1 MVNVMIVEDQ
11 KLMRSILESYIKKK
25 EGYELVSSIPGADRA
40 ADICD
45 AGRIDLILMDVQ
57 TERRENGIAAVEK
70 IKASHPEIKIVVV
83 TSLVDCEVLRRARE
97 AGADSLWYKDTDEE
111 LLMEAVRR
119 TMAGEHIFPDA
130 PPVVEVGTARS
141 TEFTNAEMKVLRCL
155 VRGMSYGAIAGAL
168 GIEVTTVKY
177 HVSNML
183 QKTNLEQTPGYG
195 MDDYCDQARGLIR
208 KLCDAP
214 DAGVHFFVGATQ
226 ANFTVVDALLKPWQ
240 GVLCADSGHINVHE
254 TGAVEATGHKCLA
267 LPSVQGKITAQQ
279 VRDAYDAH
287 WADASHEHIAQPGMV
302 YISNPTEDGTL
313 YTKEELTDL
322 SATCYDCGLCLFV
335 DGARMA
341 YGLASEAN
349 DLNLQD
355 YANLCD
361 VFYLGGTKCG
371 ALFGEA
377 VIINNP
383 DLDQDFRY
391 AIKQHGAMLAK
402 GRLLGLQFLALLN
415 GEDGTGSSPY
425 YTMAAKA
432 DRQAMRI
439 RAAFEAKGCAMLFDS
454 PTNQQFPILPN
465 SWYNA
470 LSEKYAMTLTAK
482 PDAEHTAVRFCT
494 SWATRDEDVDAL
506 LADIASL

>member
-1 MVNVMIVEDQ
+1 MLYFENDYCEGAHPAILQ
-11 KLMRSILESYIKKK
+11 KLTETNFEKVS
-25 EGYELVSSIPGADRA
+25 GYGTDPYCASAKAKICA
-40 ADICD
+40 AC
-45 AGRIDLILMDVQ
+45 G
-57 TERRENGIAAVEK
+57 
-70 IKASHPEIKIVVV
+70 
-83 TSLVDCEVLRRARE
+83 C
-97 AGADSLWYKDTDEE
+97 
-111 LLMEAVRR
+111 
-119 TMAGEHIFPDA
+119 PDA
-130 PPVVEVGTARS
+130 DVYFISGGTQ
-141 TEFTNAEMKVLRCL
+141 TNAIV
-155 VRGMSYGAIAGAL
+155 IA
-168 GIEVTTVKY
+168 
-177 HVSNML
+177 SML
-183 QKTNLEQTPGYG
+183 Q
-195 MDDYCDQARGLIR
+195 R
-208 KLCDAP
+208 
-214 DAGVHFFVGATQ
+214 
-226 ANFTVVDALLKPWQ
+226 WQ
-240 GVLCADSGHINVHE
+240 GVLA
-254 TGAVEATGHKCLA
+254 AATGHVAAHEAGAIEYTSHKVIP
-267 LPSVQGKITAQQ
+267 LPAHEGKVSAAD
-279 VRDAYDAH
+279 VRSWCATFY
-287 WADASHEHIAQPGMV
+287 ADTNHDHMVFPGMV
-302 YISNPTEDGTL
+302 YISHPSEYGTL

-470 LSEKYAMTLTAK
+470 LSEKYATTLTAK